1 MTNKTSTFE
10 LLATMFMFSMLLS
23 SGIFYALGARYQ
35 LSIAWPVIPG
45 IALALTG
52 AMYWRVRAR
61 RGASQ
66 VFSRCFQIGTSG
78 RLTEDNYLLI

>member
-23 SGIFYALGARYQ
+23 SGIFYALGARYH

-66 VFSRCFQIGTSG
+66 ANPQQPQIPST
-78 RLTEDNYLLI
+78 TPPPQDQ